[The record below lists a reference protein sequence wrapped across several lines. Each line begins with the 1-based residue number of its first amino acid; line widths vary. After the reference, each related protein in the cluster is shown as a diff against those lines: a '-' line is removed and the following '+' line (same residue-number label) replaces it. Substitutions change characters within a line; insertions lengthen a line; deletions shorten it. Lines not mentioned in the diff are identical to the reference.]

1 MLLVFHILF
10 LDMPCLIYYI
20 FTYLYHKRKYVY
32 FELMCHN
39 NGKFDW
45 SLLAFFTN
53 YNLYNHRHHHLINP
67 KICTIFCNCLY
78 FFLPYTIEKKSHVT
92 FKNWLIL
99 HVLLLPLLL
108 LSLCELTYK
117 AVKLIMQDQV
127 YFSKK
132 KNQKKN
138 CMRFSA
144 LKISIKTIPLT
155 TILPPVLGLF
165 LYVGS
170 FVELHSVF
178 ISHIRHLLRRYKSCC
193 MLKFTTFTHLPNTF
207 STPWIRP
214 LLS

>member
-1 MLLVFHILF
+1 LVPASF
-10 LDMPCLIYYI
+10 
-20 FTYLYHKRKYVY
+20 
-32 FELMCHN
+32 
-39 NGKFDW
+39 
-45 SLLAFFTN
+45 FFTN

-132 KNQKKN
+132 KTKKN